1 MRCMLKLRLWYSSL
15 QGTHAKGCNAVTD
28 SACKIMCND
37 KVILVQVNIYTLRV
51 DMILANVPKFRTGFT
66 SFSNRSD

>member
-1 MRCMLKLRLWYSSL
+1 
-15 QGTHAKGCNAVTD
+15 
-28 SACKIMCND
+28 MCND

-66 SFSNRSD
+66 SFSNRSH